1 MARITGERGP
11 KLLGMSSEQAEFGP
25 DRTISSLCV
34 YCASSTGSNPA
45 IVSAAEQLGRLLAA
59 EGIELV
65 YGGGAV
71 GLMGV
76 IADTVME
83 GGGTVT
89 GIIPSSLMPREVA
102 HRGITSLI
110 EVESM
115 HERKAEMISRADG
128 FIAMP
133 GGFGT
138 LEELTEVL
146 TWAQLG
152 IHDKPIGLLN
162 VDGFYDHLLLLLE
175 RCIEDQVLKE
185 KNRLL
190 LIDRATPEE
199 LVHAL
204 RTDKTPFE
212 PKWLNTAAGASEG

>member
-1 MARITGERGP
+1 
-11 KLLGMSSEQAEFGP
+11 MSTTEATAE
-25 DRTISSLCV
+25 RTIGSLCV

-45 IVSAAEQLGRLLAA
+45 LAAAAEELGRLLAK
-59 EGIELV
+59 EKIELV

-71 GLMGV
+71 GLMGL
-76 IADTVME
+76 IADTVMD
-83 GGGTVT
+83 GGGAVT
-89 GIIPSSLMPREVA
+89 GVIPSALMPREVA

-110 EVESM
+110 EVETM
-115 HERKAEMISRADG
+115 HERKAEMISRADA
-128 FIAMP
+128 FVALP

-175 RCIEDQVLKE
+175 RCIEDQVLKQ
-185 KNRLL
+185 KNRLM
-190 LIDRATPEE
+190 LIDRSTPSE
-199 LVHAL
+199 LLTAL
-204 RTDKTPFE
+204 RTSSTPFE
-212 PKWLNTAAGASEG
+212 PKWLDKPAGADQG